1 MSEQT
6 KEITEQGGAVSNVAN
21 EAEAKFKRTVVALTV
36 GAVLLLSVL
45 IMLMCYQLIMIGGKN
60 HRKAELLTAI
70 AELDEQYGEGEE
82 IIEVMQKKW
91 WIEQRAREL
100 GYGYADDH

>member
-1 MSEQT
+1 
-6 KEITEQGGAVSNVAN
+6 
-21 EAEAKFKRTVVALTV
+21 
-36 GAVLLLSVL
+36 
-45 IMLMCYQLIMIGGKN
+45 MIGGKN

-70 AELDEQYGEGEE
+70 AELDERYGEGEE